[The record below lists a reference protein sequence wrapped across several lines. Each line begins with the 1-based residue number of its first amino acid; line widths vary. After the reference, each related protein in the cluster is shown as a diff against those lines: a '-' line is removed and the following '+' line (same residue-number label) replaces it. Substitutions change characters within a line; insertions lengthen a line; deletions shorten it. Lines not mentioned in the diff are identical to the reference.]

1 MVRAGN
7 KRRLVIKYRMLY
19 LFVAPGVIGLLLFSY
34 APMFG
39 LAMVFQDYNPISGFL
54 GSPWSGFDNFQTLFN
69 SPVFLRAL
77 RNTLIISTMKLVIV
91 FPLPILFALLLN
103 ELRVMKFKRS
113 VQTITYLPNF
123 VSWVIVS
130 GIFYKMLS
138 PEDGIINHILVGT
151 NMVDEPIRF
160 MQSYSWFYTVII
172 MSDIWKSLGYLSIF
186 YLASIASI
194 EPELYEA
201 AEVDGAG
208 RFKQALYI
216 TLPGISTMIAL
227 QLLLAVSGLM
237 SAGFDQLWTMGN
249 LSVIEIGDILDTAVL
264 RYLTTGNIS
273 DLSVGAAMGLFQSV
287 VGLILLLV
295 ANWLAGRANPDYKIV

>member
-1 MVRAGN
+1 MMVAGR
-7 KRRLVIKYRMLY
+7 KSRLIAKYRMLY
-19 LFVAPGVIGLLLFSY
+19 VFLIPGLIGLLLFSY

-39 LAMVFQDYNPISGFL
+39 LIMVFQQYDPISGFL
-54 GSPWSGFDNFQTLFN
+54 RSPWSGLDNFHTLFN
-69 SPVFLRAL
+69 SPIFLRAL
-77 RNTLIISTMKLVIV
+77 RNTLIISFMKLVIV

-103 ELRVMKFKRS
+103 EIRTLRFKRS

-138 PEDGIINHILVGT
+138 PSDGIVNHILVSLNIVG
-151 NMVDEPIRF
+151 EPILF
-160 MQSYSWFYTVII
+160 MQNYFWFYTVII
-172 MSDIWKSLGYLSIF
+172 FSDIWKNLGYLSIF

-208 RFKQALYI
+208 RFRQAFHV
-216 TLPGISTMIAL
+216 TLPGMATMIAL

-249 LSVIEIGDILDTAVL
+249 LSVIEIADILDTAVL
-264 RYLTTGNIS
+264 RYLTTGNIQ

-287 VGLILLLV
+287 VAIALLLG
-295 ANWLAGRANPDYKIV
+295 ANWIAGRANPDYRIV